1 MNKPVLA
8 VMAAGMGSRYGG
20 LKQIDPVGPS
30 GEVIIDYS
38 LFDACRA
45 GFEKVVFII
54 KPEIEEAFRAAIG
67 NRAEQMMEVE
77 YVYQRLEDLPA
88 GYQLPAGRVKPWG
101 TAHAVLAARKAI
113 DGPFAVINAD
123 DYYGVEAFRQI
134 YDYLTAHPDDEKY
147 EYVMVGYQ
155 LRNTLTENGYVS
167 RGVCQVG
174 ADGFLTDVTERTRIE
189 KDGADAR
196 YSQDGGESWTPIS
209 GDETVSMNMWGFTRS
224 FLTEAQD
231 RFAAFLDRALAEDP
245 QKAEYYLPAVVTQL
259 LKEGKA
265 RVRVLTSP
273 DRWYG
278 VTYQQ
283 DKPVVMAALREMAQ
297 EGIYPMGL
305 QI

>member
-297 EGIYPMGL
+297 KGIYPMGL

>member
-54 KPEIEEAFRAAIG
+54 KPEIEEAFRSAIG